1 VRRTLPDECSG
12 DTHHFFA
19 ADFFAFFGAGAAAA
33 FFAIA
38 ESDGGDGG
46 EERLLPSWGSKVPSH
61 SGKCKE
67 NSFYPKDPQN
77 NFLWISAI
85 LEHAP
90 WHLAEPGNPEDE
102 GPSNPTMRRI
112 TYSPPLGRLRAGQQR
127 AGAHAKGNWRR
138 ARRTLPTECSG
149 DTHHFFAADFF
160 AFFGA
165 GAAAA
170 FFAIAEGGGGS

>member
-1 VRRTLPDECSG
+1 MNPGNAKKINFFLNTPETAFCATRGSG
-12 DTHHFFA
+12 I
-19 ADFFAFFGAGAAAA
+19 
-33 FFAIA
+33 FAIL
-38 ESDGGDGG
+38 G
-46 EERLLPSWGSKVPSH
+46 
-61 SGKCKE
+61 
-67 NSFYPKDPQN
+67 
-77 NFLWISAI
+77 
-85 LEHAP
+85 HAP

-138 ARRTLPTECSG
+138 ARRTLPDECSG

-170 FFAIAEGGGGS
+170 FFAIAESDGGDGGEE